1 MIKYMY
7 NTKIMI
13 EEKQNK
19 ICNLID
25 FLFNIKVEDTFMIK
39 DAQKESLSN
48 IQSNIK
54 YIQDEGILDTILL
67 SINKTMQSLSNRIN
81 KLNNDI
87 VSIEREYVEK
97 IERYEETKEVEWLFK
112 GI

>member
-1 MIKYMY
+1 
-7 NTKIMI
+7 MI

-25 FLFNIKVEDTFMIK
+25 FLLNLKVGDTFMIN
-39 DAQKESLSN
+39 DEQKESLSN
-48 IQSNIK
+48 IQGNIK
-54 YIQDEGILDTILL
+54 YIQDEGVLDSILQNIYL
-67 SINKTMQSLSNRIN
+67 TMQSISGRIK

-87 VSIEREYVEK
+87 VTIEREYVEN
-97 IERYEETKEVEWLFK
+97 IERYKETKEIENLFK

>member
-1 MIKYMY
+1 
-7 NTKIMI
+7 MI

-25 FLFNIKVEDTFMIK
+25 FLLNIKVWETFMIN
-39 DAQKESLSN
+39 DSQKESLSN
-48 IQSNIK
+48 IQNNIK

-67 SINKTMQSLSNRIN
+67 SINKTMQSISGRIN

-87 VSIEREYVEK
+87 VTIEREYVEK
-97 IERYEETKEVEWLFK
+97 IERYEETKEVENLFK